1 MGAVRLFEDFIS
13 LKMKRCQSYKDFILK
28 LLDSLSKLKEAGQ
41 TITPDQMKLKL
52 VNNAPSTVKIL
63 LQFHMSQGRTYE
75 QLRREALAWS
85 LPLVNEEISANTT
98 SMNVGRR
105 GGYTVRNGGNQS
117 GGKSQTKSQSSK
129 QFHKNKVY
137 KQGNKFKSD

>member
-1 MGAVRLFEDFIS
+1 MGAVRLLEDFNS
-13 LKMKRCQSYKDFILK
+13 LKIKKGQSYKDFISK
-28 LLDSLSKLKEAGQ
+28 LSDSLSKLKEAGQ
-41 TITPDQMKLKL
+41 TITPDQMKLKM

-98 SMNVGRR
+98 NMNVGRR
-105 GGYTVRNGGNQS
+105 GGYTVKNSGNQS
-117 GGKSQTKSQSSK
+117 GGKSQRKSI
-129 QFHKNKVY
+129 
-137 KQGNKFKSD
+137 